1 MRCNWLTGANVLT
14 VVYRTVEQRSL
25 SVYALR
31 PSRMVPSRTFCQSA
45 TSLSNAEIHPSPSPT
60 HFPSYLDPSLSSP
73 QLSRAA
79 SHAIRISMH
88 RADVSGAYHIFNSV
102 RFSSLMAN
110 SSVLKDPEMVEKY
123 EPFRNITIKLP
134 RPVSPRLTA
143 HTLLHA
149 LIRRG
154 FFRKAY
160 NVCDWMMS
168 NGIPIHVKT
177 LEAVIKGYSASSAPK
192 AWIKEQ
198 YIMLHAA
205 LKTPAVFNPG
215 SAATK
220 DEFIISTLQILQ
232 SARAY
237 KQRRTDRMF
246 RALIGSCILHG
257 EIILASLIFVGL
269 VHDWEVKDALAEELD
284 SLAQESNKG
293 TEKLQHLLT
302 NYQHLRHVCSKPSSL
317 SLQTI
322 VSSINEKLSQRP
334 VDDASKAEFD
344 ASLQA
349 LANLAVL
356 LDLREYPFSDVAA
369 LIRALYRCPYS
380 ERKVWILDKDNK
392 ATQVKAYDYF
402 HSVLRRLLDDLP
414 PQRPPRK
421 EPSIHKA
428 VTLPEDV
435 PPLPSRIVTR
445 RQLPML
451 DLHSCNALLHYSL
464 THRSSPKKADRILN
478 YMIEREKPL
487 RPDIVTYNTLIRSG
501 TRLKRSD
508 ITDAAMNILRNE
520 EHLIGLGLSS
530 DAVDVFI
537 GSAPPSRPVAPGSDR
552 ISKAHYRTQTEN
564 ITLRAPPSVSAKV
577 PDIVTLTSH
586 IKNLTETG
594 NYGGI
599 IQLLSMIFPKL
610 STTDLFSPWEFR
622 PVLLSRVAKEL
633 TQSYIR
639 RGVEY
644 GPIFFATMIEGL
656 RDGGHTGLAERVW
669 NLARWSERAS
679 FVPEMNST
687 NRPWRLHI
695 QAYTVMVSCYARE
708 ANYVGS
714 FPQVKGWGYD
724 NETRD
729 NIRMNRFGPRRDV
742 GRRSAFAF
750 YLSFCDESMN
760 RDFME
765 LAQRAIALG
774 MEVDPKRIREPK
786 ADARFFYAVL
796 QALVPSELLPTSGV
810 RRPWLRLLDEELA
823 VGRRP
828 RYEACDSVHM
838 DSLYRVASDMYAAG
852 LQVSPG
858 VQYFLR
864 KKFDRQKGGFQ
875 IVRETFSSYTE
886 PEVHS
891 KLQRKHRLSRHVD
904 T

>member
-1 MRCNWLTGANVLT
+1 MRCNWLTGANVLS
-14 VVYRTVEQRSL
+14 VVYRTVEQRSF
-25 SVYALR
+25 SVYALT
-31 PSRMVPSRTFCQSA
+31 TFCRSA
-45 TSLSNAEIHPSPSPT
+45 TALSNAEIHSSSSPSY
-60 HFPSYLDPSLSSP
+60 FPSYLDPSLSSP

-88 RADVSGAYHIFNSV
+88 HADVSGAYHIFNSV

-110 SSVLKDPEMVEKY
+110 STILKDPEMVEKY
-123 EPFRNITIKLP
+123 EPFRNIAIKLP
-134 RPVSPRLTA
+134 HLVSPQLSA

-149 LIRRG
+149 LIRQG

-168 NGIPIHVKT
+168 NGIPIHVTT
-177 LEAVIKGYSASSAPK
+177 LEAVIKGYSASSAPR

-198 YIMLHAA
+198 YIMLQAA
-205 LKTPAVFNPG
+205 LRTPAVFNTGP
-215 SAATK
+215 AATK

-269 VHDWEVKDALAEELD
+269 VHDWEVKDTLAEELD
-284 SLAQESNKG
+284 FLSQETNEE
-293 TEKLQHLLT
+293 TEKSQHLLT
-302 NYQHLRHVCSKPSSL
+302 NYQHLRQVCSKPRSL

-322 VSSINEKLSQRP
+322 VSSINEKLSPRP
-334 VDDASKAEFD
+334 VDDASRAEFD

-356 LDLREYPFSDVAA
+356 LDLREYPFSDIAA

-380 ERKVWILDKDNK
+380 EKKVWILDKDSK

-421 EPSIHKA
+421 DPSIHKA
-428 VTLPEDV
+428 IAPPENI
-435 PPLPSRIVTR
+435 PPPPSRIVTR

-464 THRSSPKKADRILN
+464 THRSSPKRADRILN
-478 YMIEREKPL
+478 YMSEREKPL
-487 RPDIVTYNTLIRSG
+487 WPDIVTYNTLIRSG

-508 ITDAAMNILRNE
+508 ITDAALNILRNE
-520 EHLIGLGLSS
+520 EHLVGLGLSS
-530 DAVDVFI
+530 DAVDVFL
-537 GSAPPSRPVAPGSDR
+537 GSAPQY
-552 ISKAHYRTQTEN
+552 YRTQTES
-564 ITLRAPPSVSAKV
+564 ITIRAPPSVAAKV

-622 PVLLSRVAKEL
+622 PVLLSRIAKEL
-633 TQSYIR
+633 TESYIR
-639 RGVEY
+639 RGVE
-644 GPIFFATMIEGL
+644 GFGRVGTLVLP
-656 RDGGHTGLAERVW
+656 ERVW

-687 NRPWRLHI
+687 NIPWRLHI

-774 MEVDPKRIREPK
+774 MEVDPKQIKEPK
-786 ADARFFYAVL
+786 ADAKFFYAVL

-823 VGRRP
+823 LGLRP

-838 DSLYRVASDMYAAG
+838 DSLYRVVSDMYAAG

-858 VQYFLR
+858 IQYFLR

-875 IVRETFSSYTE
+875 IVRETFSSFTE
-886 PEVHS
+886 PEVQS
-891 KLQRKHRLSRHVD
+891 KLQRKHRWSRHVD

>member
-25 SVYALR
+25 SVYALG
-31 PSRMVPSRTFCQSA
+31 PSRTLLSRTFCQSA
-45 TSLSNAEIHPSPSPT
+45 TALPNVEIHPSPSPT

-79 SHAIRISMH
+79 SHAIKISMH

-123 EPFRNITIKLP
+123 EPFRNIAIKLP
-134 RPVSPRLTA
+134 RPVSPRLAA

-168 NGIPIHVKT
+168 NGIPIHVTT
-177 LEAVIKGYSASSAPK
+177 LEAVIKGYSASSASK
-192 AWIKEQ
+192 AWINEQ

-215 SAATK
+215 PAATK

-269 VHDWEVKDALAEELD
+269 VHDWEVKDALAEELG
-284 SLAQESNKG
+284 SLAQESNEE
-293 TEKLQHLLT
+293 TEKLRHLLT
-302 NYQHLRHVCSKPSSL
+302 NYQHLRQVCSKPRSPSL
-317 SLQTI
+317 HTI

-334 VDDASKAEFD
+334 IDDASKAEFD

-356 LDLREYPFSDVAA
+356 LDLREYPFSDVAS

-414 PQRPPRK
+414 PQHPPRK

-428 VTLPEDV
+428 ITPPENV
-435 PPLPSRIVTR
+435 SPLPSRIVTR

-478 YMIEREKPL
+478 YMTEREKPL
-487 RPDIVTYNTLIRSG
+487 WPDIVTYNTLIRSG

-508 ITDAAMNILRNE
+508 ITDAAMDILRNE
-520 EHLIGLGLSS
+520 EHLVGLGLSP
-530 DAVDVFI
+530 DAVDVFL
-537 GSAPPSRPVAPGSDR
+537 GSAPSHPVVPGSDR
-552 ISKAHYRTQTEN
+552 FSKARYRTQTES

-586 IKNLTETG
+586 IKNLTETA

-610 STTDLFSPWEFR
+610 STTDLFSPWEAR

-708 ANYVGS
+708 AKYVGS

-729 NIRMNRFGPRRDV
+729 NIRMNRFGPRCDV

-786 ADARFFYAVL
+786 ADARFFHAVL
-796 QALVPSELLPTSGV
+796 QALVPSELLPTNGV

-823 VGRRP
+823 LGRRP

-864 KKFDRQKGGFQ
+864 EKFDRQKGGFQ

-891 KLQRKHRLSRHVD
+891 KSQRKYRLSRHVD